1 MFKKPLSA
9 LKTSAP
15 LRSSDRR
22 KLKQRVVIAYSTSPE
37 DGDLLV
43 PDGILSVKFTTHLN
57 EPGIA
62 YLSPDGDPA
71 VVCTRKR
78 LRRPNSKC
86 LHPVETTPASS
97 VFVYAHRSNTGPGG
111 GSRSDDSRGLVHFS
125 AYGIESSM
133 FSRKPVVHHTP
144 SLSEG
149 QLVSISQY
157 AHGEIPRLSVP
168 LAVGR
173 MALPSDQIQDGR
185 QEKGKAVYVLHTWKD
200 HLWDMGSKP
209 DMPEPTSFALQ
220 PEGSESVPDAS
231 SSPTDDG
238 TAQETPPPPLGEDP
252 EASEEA
258 PTATLPTPPTYT
270 PNEIS
275 ALLHTSFLQALST
288 VLAELPASSFPI
300 SASTFFETYILPY
313 RPAFPNTIL
322 PNASESLSPHEIT
335 IKTSGHKSLT
345 AFLKSL
351 EKASLLTLKAPPKH
365 GQQTEL
371 AVTGVNVK
379 HPSVAG
385 HKSYVTVK
393 DMETKAAKMAQREER
408 LKEAEQASGHWVE
421 VRELWK
427 PHLKS
432 VELFEA
438 FGGSPKTLYEV
449 AEIRTMLNDYIA
461 VKGLINPREQAYINL
476 DPLLSGTIAA
486 KVKKGETPAAAVEF
500 MKRDELTRNI
510 LEQMQPW
517 YEVKAPS
524 SGKEPVVKKGALK
537 PIQVAV
543 KIRQGRK
550 ASTLISGF
558 EPFVV
563 LSGEEMAEDLRKICA
578 GATSVS
584 PRVGGTPGLEVLVQG
599 KQSKVVVE
607 YLMDK
612 GIPKKWIEVI
622 DLVGKK

>member
-1 MFKKPLSA
+1 MFKKPLST

-22 KLKQRVVIAYSTSPE
+22 KLKQRIVTAYAITPE
-37 DGDLLV
+37 DGDVLV
-43 PDGILSVKFTTHLN
+43 PDGILAVKFTTHLD

-62 YLSPDGDPA
+62 YLSPGGGDPLWFT
-71 VVCTRKR
+71 VGKGSEDLIPTVYTMWKR
-78 LRRPNSKC
+78 PQLLPFLS
-86 LHPVETTPASS
+86 TPAA
-97 VFVYAHRSNTGPGG
+97 VIPVLVGGADLMIPG
-111 GSRSDDSRGLVHFS
+111 
-125 AYGIESSM
+125 
-133 FSRKPVVHHTP
+133 VVHHTP
-144 SLSEG
+144 SLKEG

-157 AHGEIPRLSVP
+157 SHGETATLSCP

-209 DMPEPTSFALQ
+209 NLPDPWVTALAG
-220 PEGSESVPDAS
+220 PKPAPDT
-231 SSPTDDG
+231 SSPPSDDE
-238 TAQETPPPPLGEDP
+238 TAQDPSPTAPSGDFETP
-252 EASEEA
+252 EEA
-258 PTATLPTPPTYT
+258 PTTSLPPAPAYT

-275 ALLHTSFLQALST
+275 ILLHTSLLQALST
-288 VLAELPASSFPI
+288 VLSELSAPSFPV
-300 SASTFFETYILPY
+300 SASVFFESYVLPY
-313 RPAFPNTIL
+313 RPAFPKTVL
-322 PNASESLSPHEIT
+322 PNASESLAPQEIT

-371 AVTGVNVK
+371 LVTGVNAK

-385 HKSYVTVK
+385 HKSHVTVK
-393 DMETKAAKMAQREER
+393 DIETRAAKKANQEER

-421 VRELWK
+421 VKELWK

-438 FGGSPKTLYEV
+438 FGGSPKTLYEL
-449 AEIRTMLNDYIA
+449 AEVRTMLNDYIA
-461 VKGLINPREQAYINL
+461 ANALVNPREQAYINL
-476 DPLLSGTIAA
+476 DSLLSNTIAP
-486 KVKKGETPAAAVEF
+486 KVKKGKGTETTPAAVEF
-500 MKRDELTRNI
+500 MKRDELTKNI

-517 YEVKAPS
+517 HEVRAPS
-524 SGKEPVVKKGALK
+524 NGKEPVAKKGALK

-558 EPFVV
+558 EPFLVV
-563 LSGEEMAEDLRKICA
+563 SGEEMAEDLRKICA

-584 PRVGGTPGLEVLVQG
+584 PRVGATPGLEILVQG
-599 KQSKVVVE
+599 KQSKVVVD
-607 YLMDK
+607 YLTEK
-612 GIPKKWIEVI
+612 GIPKKWIEVL